1 MSAINYPN
9 TTELTVAD
17 LKEMFRQ
24 SGERMK
30 QIEEMIKQTGEQIK
44 QTDEQMKRTDKR
56 LDKQLGKLGNRFGE
70 VIERLVAAGVV
81 DRFNEIGYHFRGIA
95 PNFKVIDDDKQT
107 LAEIDV
113 LLENDDCFVAVEI
126 KVKPQM
132 GDITH
137 HVERLKI
144 LQQYFTKQRVNGK
157 KVIGALA
164 GAVFEDKIKSAAIEN
179 GLYVIVQSGKAIKI
193 DVPKNFQPK
202 LF

>member
-17 LKEMFRQ
+17 IKEMFIQ

-44 QTDEQMKRTDKR
+44 QTSEQMKRTDEQFR
-56 LDKQLGKLGNRFGE
+56 NLGIWSDEEDINY
-70 VIERLVAAGVV
+70 LVVAGVE
-81 DRFNEIGYHFRGIA
+81 DCFYEFGYRFHGIGR
-95 PNFKVIDDDKQT
+95 NFKVIDDENQII
-107 LAEIDV
+107 LAVDV
-113 LLENDDCFVAVEI
+113 LLENEDCFVAVEVN
-126 KVKPQM
+126 VKPHM
-132 GDITH
+132 GDIIH